1 MNDHFHRPK
10 RRIIQKIMEAS
21 GENPEETISQNDL
34 DRRSELEALLDAF
47 RAMNLDPQA
56 LELRLCDQD
65 PPDGQTYD
73 ETGKLLIGWE
83 VTGIYDQDV
92 EKINAEAQRIKD
104 TNPDE
109 DIIKHMVYREW
120 EEEELESEIASRIIV
135 KDGKIGI
142 VRATRSD
149 WNFAYVNLLII
160 SDEPIITREMVG
172 AMRGRFNDIKTNE
185 IREVY
190 FLLSYHPDIKGYP
203 CIRLR

>member
-1 MNDHFHRPK
+1 MNDHIHRPK
-10 RRIIQKIMEAS
+10 RRNIQKAMEVL
-21 GENPEETISQNDL
+21 GENPNECISQSEIDK
-34 DRRSELEALLDAF
+34 RSELEAMLDAF

-65 PPDGQTYD
+65 PPDGQSYD

-83 VTGIYDQDV
+83 VTGIYDQEV
-92 EKINAEAQRIKD
+92 ENINAKAQRMKD
-104 TNPDE
+104 MNPDE
-109 DIIKHMVYREW
+109 DIIRHMKYWDWV
-120 EEEELESEIASRIIV
+120 EEELVSEIAKRIIE

-142 VRATRSD
+142 ARATRLD

-172 AMRGRFNDIKTNE
+172 AMQGRFDNIKTSDIK
-185 IREVY
+185 EVH
-190 FLLSYHPDIKGYP
+190 FLLSYHPDIKGCP